1 MKNSYAYDQ
10 ISRYQF
16 IKEREWNA
24 MQTQNLIETTNLT
37 KQYGKVRCVNS
48 LHMQVPQGAVYG
60 FLGPNG
66 AGKSTTLKMILGLAR
81 PTSGSITLFG
91 TPMCDKNRI
100 QLLSHTGSLIESP
113 SYYGHLTGEENL
125 HILQTLKGCP
135 AEDID
140 KVLRIVRLEDAR
152 KKKVDHYSLGMKQRL
167 GLASAL
173 LGFPRLLILDEPTNG
188 LDPSGIQ
195 EMRELICTLP
205 SEYGITVVV
214 SSHLLS
220 EIDQMAD
227 HVGII
232 RKGQL
237 VFQDTLQVLHSHARQ
252 QIALRTG
259 SLAQTLS
266 LLRRNDI
273 EVDKEEDYLL
283 IPMTEDDRIAD
294 LCRQLCEH
302 HIPLYRIEKREK
314 SLEDI
319 FLSLTGKETSL

>member
-1 MKNSYAYDQ
+1 MP
-10 ISRYQF
+10 
-16 IKEREWNA
+16 
-24 MQTQNLIETTNLT
+24 TQNLVETHNLT
-37 KQYGKVRCVNS
+37 KKYGKVRCVDSVN
-48 LHMQVPQGAVYG
+48 LHVAPGAVYG

-81 PTSGSITLFG
+81 PTAGEISLFG
-91 TPMCDKNRI
+91 LPVNEKNRI
-100 QLLSHTGSLIESP
+100 KLLKQTGSLIESP
-113 SYYGHLTGEENL
+113 SYYGHLTGAENL
-125 HILQTLKGCP
+125 QIIQTLKGCS
-135 AEDID
+135 EKDID
-140 KVLRIVRLEDAR
+140 KVLKIVRLDEA
-152 KKKVDHYSLGMKQRL
+152 KGKLVNHYSLGMKQRL
-167 GLASAL
+167 GLAAAL
-173 LGFPRLLILDEPTNG
+173 LGFPKLLILDEPTNG
-188 LDPSGIQ
+188 LDPAGIQ

-266 LLRRNDI
+266 LLRRNGI

-302 HIPLYRIEKREK
+302 QIPLYRIEKREK